1 MNFPHCLGS
10 LDGKHVVLQSPIS
23 SGSEYCNYKHY
34 NFIYVNAG
42 CQGRI
47 SDGGV
52 FRNCELYQR
61 IEEESLNFPEASA
74 LPMRTQRVPCY
85 FVGDE
90 AFALSQNVMKVYSGY
105 HPKGSTDFAEQEE

>member
-1 MNFPHCLGS
+1 M
-10 LDGKHVVLQSPIS
+10 LQSSINY
-23 SGSEYCNYKHY
+23 GSEYYNYKHVFSIVLFAVVDAHY

-61 IEEESLNFPEASA
+61 IEKKSLDFPEAAA
-74 LPMRTQRVPCY
+74 LPMHTQRVPYY

-90 AFALSQNVMKVYSGY
+90 AFARSQNVMKVHSGY
-105 HPKGSTDFAEQEE
+105 HTKGSKERIFN